1 MPASMSR
8 NTNLEQN
15 NNCKLSSPSHQ
26 EFMMDVQLTRV
37 RVDYNIN
44 VPMLK
49 IVLKAWKRLSTMPM
63 KSIMEWLIKSCQSLI
78 MQTML
83 KLRKL

>member
-1 MPASMSR
+1 MNYKIVIPLEIINSLIMPTSMSR

-63 KSIMEWLIKSCQSLI
+63 KSIME
-78 MQTML
+78 
-83 KLRKL
+83 